1 MFPLRSSKYEPIY
14 VTVLVEQAPI
24 VMEVDTGATLSVIS
38 ESTYSR
44 VWGDTPPP
52 LATSAA
58 KLRTYTGE
66 EIPVKGA
73 LEVEVSHAEA
83 KETLTHVTRW
93 AKSVGE
99 ELVGGTPN
107 RLEGCVPDPRT
118 GGSDRAHEALFRR
131 ELGTITCAKAEL
143 HMDPQVSPAFHR
155 PQQVPFAQ
163 RQKVEDELIR
173 LEKKGIIRPRKF
185 SEWAS
190 PIVPVP
196 KSDGSVHICGDY
208 KISANKA
215 MICDIHP
222 IPTSEDLFAMMAGG
236 MSFTKLDLSHA
247 YLQLQL
253 ADSARE
259 YLVINTPKGLFEYTR
274 MPFGI
279 KSAPAIFQRTMDN
292 LLQGLDHVGVYIDDI
307 LITGKSE
314 EQHLNEVLSRLEK
327 AGVRLKQEKCVFMAD
342 EVTYLGHRLNREGIQ
357 PTGAKVEAINQAP
370 KLSELQAFLGMVNF
384 YGKFMENF
392 STLLAPLY
400 KLPRKGVVWRWGKP
414 QRQAFDGAKELLSSP
429 KLWVHYDTTKELI
442 LTCDASP
449 YGLGA
454 VLAHR
459 MEADRVRIQ
468 NTGTSRTKLCSDR
481 QGSVGG
487 NVRSEA
493 VPQVPLRTTV
503 RHLLGSQ
510 ATYLP
515 VRRAQGNIGNCIS
528 SSTAV
533 NTPLSIN
540 LGTSWQMQMVSEDC
554 QSQQQSLTLHNPS
567 KQSY

>member
-1 MFPLRSSKYEPIY
+1 MSLDGPSLLGRNWLAELQIDWRGVYQIQEPAALAA
-14 VTVLVEQAPI
+14 VL
-24 VMEVDTGATLSVIS
+24 
-38 ESTYSR
+38 
-44 VWGDTPPP
+44 
-52 LATSAA
+52 
-58 KLRTYTGE
+58 K
-66 EIPVKGA
+66 
-73 LEVEVSHAEA
+73 
-83 KETLTHVTRW
+83 
-93 AKSVGE
+93 
-99 ELVGGTPN
+99 
-107 RLEGCVPDPRT
+107 
-118 GGSDRAHEALFRR
+118 AHKALFKR
-131 ELGTITCAKAEL
+131 EFGTITCAKAEL

-259 YLVINTPKGLFEYTR
+259 YLVINTHKGLFEYTR

-459 MEADRVRIQ
+459 MED
-468 NTGTSRTKLCSDR
+468 GTERPIEYASRTLAPAERNYAQIDKEALVVMYGVKRFHKYLYGRPFVICSDHK
-481 QGSVGG
+481 
-487 NVRSEA
+487 
-493 VPQVPLRTTV
+493 PLIYLFGEHR
-503 RHLLGSQ
+503 GIS
-510 ATYLP
+510 ATASAR
-515 VRRAQGNIGNCIS
+515 V
-528 SSTAV
+528 
-533 NTPLSIN
+533 
-540 LGTSWQMQMVSEDC
+540 
-554 QSQQQSLTLHNPS
+554 QQ
-567 KQSY
+567 